1 MLKFRIYEFGRPRS
15 LFYEEPAP
23 RNWLLSGMLDDHYSE
38 EDIAMFLEEIAKA
51 EAGEP
56 NVVIGNHEVVVRMSA
71 DKVIIEDM
79 LYGDD
84 KTNGTVPERTEISLA
99 ETKRL
104 VLEWR
109 DAVRRWY
116 AEPRKHEDTGATGD
130 TGAAG
135 AQPSVR
141 SYLN

>member
-1 MLKFRIYEFGRPRS
+1 
-15 LFYEEPAP
+15 
-23 RNWLLSGMLDDHYSE
+23 MLDDHYSE
-38 EDIAMFLEEIAKA
+38 DDIAMFLEEIAKA

-56 NVVIGNHEVVVRMSA
+56 NVVIGNHEVVVRMTA

-99 ETKRL
+99 EAKQL

-109 DAVRRWY
+109 EAVRRWY
-116 AEPRKHEDTGATGD
+116 AEHRADEDAVVPT
-130 TGAAG
+130 
-135 AQPSVR
+135 PVR
-141 SYLN
+141 SQVN